1 MKENADLAR
10 LVRRAGQGDTGAFTA
25 LVRATEDL
33 VARVAYRMLLDPH
46 DAEEV
51 VQEVFMDAHRKLP
64 DWEEGARFTTWL
76 YRATTLAA
84 LAHRRASGRYR
95 DHLAGAATAAR
106 PSLTPPPAP
115 GEQLEAQETRERIQR
130 AVARLPA
137 GQRETFVLRHFEG
150 LPLAEIAAIR
160 GVALGTVKAQL
171 SQAVA
176 SLRRLLTGALP
187 CQSREVHP

>member
-1 MKENADLAR
+1 MKENAELAR
-10 LVRRAGQGDTGAFTA
+10 LVRQAGLGDTAAFAA

-33 VARVAYRMLLDPH
+33 VARVAHRMLLDPH

-51 VQEVFMDAHRKLP
+51 VQEVFMDAYRKLP
-64 DWEEGARFTTWL
+64 DWQEGARFTTWL

-95 DHLAGAATAAR
+95 DHLAVATTGSRPGPSAA
-106 PSLTPPPAP
+106 PAP
-115 GEQLEAQETRERIQR
+115 PEQVEAQETREHIQR
-130 AVARLPA
+130 AVAHLPA

-150 LPLAEIAAIR
+150 LPLAEIAALR

-171 SQAVA
+171 SQAL
-176 SLRRLLTGALP
+176 SELRRTLAGALP
-187 CQSREVHP
+187 ARIRETQP